1 MTDENKEHRDASP
14 EPSAQPADDDEV
26 EEIEVGR
33 GANRRRFLIKTGAIV
48 PPVVI
53 TLGGARQANASA
65 LTPSMIDPQKY
76 ATAAAAAKPAAKPLL
91 PKPLR

>member
-14 EPSAQPADDDEV
+14 EPSAQPADGDEV

-53 TLGGARQANASA
+53 TLGAARGANAASG
-65 LTPSMIDPQKY
+65 LTPSMMDPQKY
-76 ATAAAAAKPAAKPLL
+76 ATGAAAAKLAKPL
-91 PKPLR
+91 R

>member
-1 MTDENKEHRDASP
+1 MTDENNEHRDASP

-48 PPVVI
+48 PPVII
-53 TLGGARQANASA
+53 TLGAARQGNASA
-65 LTPSMIDPQKY
+65 LTPSMMDPQKY
-76 ATAAAAAKPAAKPLL
+76 ATGPAAKPAVKPLL

>member
-53 TLGGARQANASA
+53 TLGAARRANASGTA
-65 LTPSMIDPQKY
+65 PSMMDPQKY
-76 ATAAAAAKPAAKPLL
+76 ATGAAAAKPV

>member
-1 MTDENKEHRDASP
+1 MTDANKEHRDASP
-14 EPSAQPADDDEV
+14 EPSAQPADDEV

-53 TLGGARQANASA
+53 TLGGARRANASA
-65 LTPSMIDPQKY
+65 LTSIDPQKY
-76 ATAAAAAKPAAKPLL
+76 ATGAAAAKPLL

>member
-1 MTDENKEHRDASP
+1 MTDENNEHRDASP

-33 GANRRRFLIKTGAIV
+33 GSNRRRFLLKTGAIV

-53 TLGGARQANASA
+53 TLGRARRANASA
-65 LTPSMIDPQKY
+65 LTPSMMPGKY
-76 ATAAAAAKPAAKPLL
+76 GNPL
-91 PKPLR
+91 